1 MSLCLLSELSTDGG
15 ASSSGQEQPAAAD
28 QATETESTEALSEGI
43 VALQGWLREAE
54 AATGVAITEA
64 EVAKK
69 ARRAA
74 EKQAKD
80 GTAALKAAEEGRE
93 EAEAQYKALKRELD
107 QTVRQLRGVQQSQD
121 DVNSAVTEENAGL
134 TDQLTR
140 LRTKVSFSL
149 ACGTICNSPRS
160 LTDCRLVGSWR
171 VWRASA
177 TVRTEP
183 RARWRMRG
191 TRRRE
196 PRPRWIRCAQGTSA
210 CATKPR
216 R

>member
-15 ASSSGQEQPAAAD
+15 ASSSGQEQPAAPD

-149 ACGTICNSPRS
+149 ACGTI
-160 LTDCRLVGSWR
+160 
-171 VWRASA
+171 RATA
-177 TVRTEP
+177 HE
-183 RARWRMRG
+183 A
-191 TRRRE
+191 
-196 PRPRWIRCAQGTSA
+196 
-210 CATKPR
+210 
-216 R
+216 

>member
-1 MSLCLLSELSTDGG
+1 M
-15 ASSSGQEQPAAAD
+15 
-28 QATETESTEALSEGI
+28 
-43 VALQGWLREAE
+43 ALQGWLREAE

-107 QTVRQLRGVQQSQD
+107 QTVRQLRGVQQSQV

-140 LRTKVSFSL
+140 LRT
-149 ACGTICNSPRS
+149 
-160 LTDCRLVGSWR
+160 
-171 VWRASA
+171 
-177 TVRTEP
+177 
-183 RARWRMRG
+183 
-191 TRRRE
+191 
-196 PRPRWIRCAQGTSA
+196 
-210 CATKPR
+210 
-216 R
+216 